1 MKKKIIV
8 TGANG
13 QLGRC
18 IQAAAADYPE
28 LECHF
33 MGREHLPINDFQLVD
48 KVIDTLKPDIIINTA
63 AYTAVDK
70 AESETD
76 RANNINGFAVGN
88 LAAAAKRNNA
98 LFIHI
103 STDYVFN
110 GLAKEPYTENFP
122 TDPLN
127 AYGASKL
134 LGETL
139 AMEENPEAVIIRTSW
154 VYSRYGNNFVKTMC
168 RLMSNRES
176 IGVVSDQWGCPTLA
190 NDLAKALLD
199 ISMSGSKG
207 SGIFH
212 FCNEGVITWYDFAK
226 AIQEIM
232 AFSCKVNAIQ
242 TSDYPTP
249 AKRPAYSA
257 LHCSRLKEIW
267 GIEQRH
273 WLDALKE
280 ALPQIGENL

>member
-1 MKKKIIV
+1 M
-8 TGANG
+8 
-13 QLGRC
+13 GRC
-18 IQAAAADYPE
+18 IQTASSDYPE

-33 MGREHLPINDFQLVD
+33 MGREHLPINDFELVD
-48 KVIDTLKPDIIINTA
+48 KVIDTLKPDVIMNTA

-70 AESETD
+70 AETEVD
-76 RANNINGFAVGN
+76 RANGINGYAVGN
-88 LAAAAKRNNA
+88 LAAAAKRNGA
-98 LFIHI
+98 VFIHI

-110 GLAKEPYTENFP
+110 GLADIPYTEAFP

-134 LGETL
+134 LGEKL
-139 AMEENPEAVIIRTSW
+139 ALDENPDSIIIRTSW

-168 RLMSNRES
+168 RLMSSRES
-176 IGVVSDQWGCPTLA
+176 IGVVCDQWGCPTLA
-190 NDLAKALLD
+190 DDLAKVLLD
-199 ISMSGSKG
+199 ISNTEITG

-212 FCNEGVITWYDFAK
+212 YCNEGVITWFDFAK
-226 AIQEIM
+226 AIQENKD
-232 AFSCKVNAIQ
+232 FSCKVNAIQ

-257 LHCSRLKEIW
+257 LNCTRLKEIW
-267 GIEQRH
+267 GVEQRP

-280 ALPQIGENL
+280 ALPQIGENS